1 MEYKLFLAS
10 QNNWE
15 SIYSSSSSSK
25 YIETMNLQQIY
36 NTEISMDDQ
45 YSTNRRVQTILK
57 HMEPAETSSFIQTSA
72 TSYSQPKTKISLSSH
87 VLETGRTGKPYPNL
101 KISLYCRA
109 TVYDDESNPE
119 ILLATGYTNDNGR
132 VTIHD
137 WKWVNEAEGIP
148 NLQPNCLY
156 RVRFW
161 LRESGYDCMYPF
173 VDIHFQM
180 KPGEH
185 YHIPLLLNP
194 YGYTTYKG
202 S

>member
-1 MEYKLFLAS
+1 
-10 QNNWE
+10 
-15 SIYSSSSSSK
+15 
-25 YIETMNLQQIY
+25 MNLHQIY
-36 NTEISMDDQ
+36 NTQTSMDDQ
-45 YSTNRRVQTILK
+45 YTTNRRVQTVLK
-57 HMEPAETSSFIQTSA
+57 HIEPSEMSSSIQTST
-72 TSYSQPKTKISLSSH
+72 TSSSSHPKTKISLSSH
-87 VLETGRTGKPYPNL
+87 VLETGRTGKPYHNL
-101 KISLYCRA
+101 KISLYYRA
-109 TVYDDESNPE
+109 TVDESTPE

-148 NLQPNCLY
+148 HLQSSYLY